1 MPENRFQKT
10 TSETSKNPLAL
21 KPNVKN
27 KLEADFLL
35 KDKDGTMT
43 IVEIKKH
50 LKTRDRILNA
60 LNRNKHKKTK
70 SELELLEKF
79 YAESE
84 TYKRI

>member
-1 MPENRFQKT
+1 MGIIEIAVPTNTVLIVIMIGVTLFF
-10 TSETSKNPLAL
+10 
-21 KPNVKN
+21 
-27 KLEADFLL
+27 D
-35 KDKDGTMT
+35 